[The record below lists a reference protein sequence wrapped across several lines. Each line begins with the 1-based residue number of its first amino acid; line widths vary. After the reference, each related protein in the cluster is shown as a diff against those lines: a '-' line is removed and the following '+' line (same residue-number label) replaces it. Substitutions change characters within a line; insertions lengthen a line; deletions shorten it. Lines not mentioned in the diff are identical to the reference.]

1 MTMIRRT
8 TVRFI
13 VFIAVVST
21 IGCDRLT
28 KHIASE
34 ALAGGEVRTYLA
46 DTIRLEYAEN
56 TGGFLSLGANL
67 PEPWRTR
74 LFTTATGA
82 VLLLMAIVAVRA
94 RWDVWLLSGACLVLA
109 GGASNWI
116 DRLVRGS
123 VIDFMNLGVG
133 PVRTGVFNVADVAI
147 MAGAGL
153 LVLAR
158 LRARRMDSRASSSL

>member
-1 MTMIRRT
+1 MIRRT

-67 PEPWRTR
+67 PEIWRTR
-74 LFTTATGA
+74 LFTTATGI

-94 RWDVWLLSGACLVLA
+94 RRDVWLLSGVSLVLA

-133 PVRTGVFNVADVAI
+133 PIRTGVFNVADVAI
-147 MAGAGL
+147 MAGAGM
-153 LVLAR
+153 LVVAR
-158 LRARRMDSRASSSL
+158 LRAHWFDPSSSPVR

>member
-8 TVRFI
+8 VVRFTL
-13 VFIAVVST
+13 FMAVVST

-82 VLLLMAIVAVRA
+82 VLVVMALVAVRA
-94 RWDVWLLSGACLVLA
+94 RWNPWLLSGACLVLA

-116 DRLVRGS
+116 DRLLRGS
-123 VIDFMNLGVG
+123 VIDFMNVGVG

-147 MAGAGL
+147 MVGVGL
-153 LVLAR
+153 LVVAR
-158 LRARRMDSRASSSL
+158 LRAQQIHS